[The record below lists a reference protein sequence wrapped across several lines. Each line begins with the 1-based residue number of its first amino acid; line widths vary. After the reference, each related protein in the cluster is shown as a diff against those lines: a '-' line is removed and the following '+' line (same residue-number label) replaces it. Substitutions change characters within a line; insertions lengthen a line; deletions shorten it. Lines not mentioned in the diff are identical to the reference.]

1 MIIIEILIIRYH
13 LNYCLKQCFKI
24 FNLLAKLENEGL
36 LGQYL
41 FDSLIIMI
49 TLKLITLIYSI
60 NFYNSFELEHL
71 SIN

>member
-13 LNYCLKQCFKI
+13 LNYCLEQCFKI

-36 LGQYL
+36 LDQYL
-41 FDSLIIMI
+41 FDSLIMMI